1 MKIQSKISKF
11 QQGGSAPVPQD
22 PAAGGAPAE
31 GAPMEGGAPE
41 GAPMEGGAPEGA
53 QAGNPM
59 EQILQVA
66 AQAVQTGNCEAALAV
81 CQTLMSAAQGGMGP
95 GEAPQEE
102 PTFARNGSK
111 LRRVR

>member
-1 MKIQSKISKF
+1 MKIQSKVARF
-11 QQGGSAPVPQD
+11 MQQGGAAPVPQD

-31 GAPMEGGAPE
+31 GAPM
-41 GAPMEGGAPEGA
+41 EGA

-81 CQTLMSAAQGGMGP
+81 CQILMSEAQGGMGP

>member
-1 MKIQSKISKF
+1 MKIQSKISRF
-11 QQGGSAPVPQD
+11 QQGGAAPVPQD
-22 PAAGGAPAE
+22 PAA
-31 GAPMEGGAPE
+31 
-41 GAPMEGGAPEGA
+41 GGAPEGA

>member
-1 MKIQSKISKF
+1 MRIQSKISKF

-41 GAPMEGGAPEGA
+41 GAP
-53 QAGNPM
+53 AGNPM

-66 AQAVQTGNCEAALAV
+66 AQAVQTGNCCLLYTRGTNL
-81 CQTLMSAAQGGMGP
+81 CKKW
-95 GEAPQEE
+95 
-102 PTFARNGSK
+102 F
-111 LRRVR
+111 

>member
-1 MKIQSKISKF
+1 MKIQSKISRF
-11 QQGGSAPVPQD
+11 QQGGAAPVPQD

-31 GAPMEGGAPE
+31 GAPME
-41 GAPMEGGAPEGA
+41 A

>member
-1 MKIQSKISKF
+1 MKIQSKVARF
-11 QQGGSAPVPQD
+11 MQQGGAAPVPQD
-22 PAAGGAPAE
+22 PAAGGAPA
-31 GAPMEGGAPE
+31 E

-95 GEAPQEE
+95 EKLLKRNQPLQEMVLNLE
-102 PTFARNGSK
+102 ELDNHLTS
-111 LRRVR
+111 

>member
-1 MKIQSKISKF
+1 MKIQSKVARF
-11 QQGGSAPVPQD
+11 MQQGGAAPVPQD

-31 GAPMEGGAPE
+31 
-41 GAPMEGGAPEGA
+41 GAPEGA

-81 CQTLMSAAQGGMGP
+81 CQTLMSVAQGGMGP

>member
-1 MKIQSKISKF
+1 MKIQSKISRF
-11 QQGGSAPVPQD
+11 QQGGAAPVPQD
-22 PAAGGAPAE
+22 PAAGGTPAE
-31 GAPMEGGAPE
+31 GAPMEG
-41 GAPMEGGAPEGA
+41 GA

>member
-1 MKIQSKISKF
+1 MQLLYHKT
-11 QQGGSAPVPQD
+11 
-22 PAAGGAPAE
+22 PAAGGAPA
-31 GAPMEGGAPE
+31 E

-81 CQTLMSAAQGGMGP
+81 CQTLMSAAQEVWDLEKLLKRNQP
-95 GEAPQEE
+95 LQEMVLNLE
-102 PTFARNGSK
+102 ELDNHLTS
-111 LRRVR
+111 

>member
-1 MKIQSKISKF
+1 MKIQSKVARF
-11 QQGGSAPVPQD
+11 MQQGGAAPVPQD

-41 GAPMEGGAPEGA
+41 GA
-53 QAGNPM
+53 QAGNPV
-59 EQILQVA
+59 EQILQMA
-66 AQAVQTGNCEAALAV
+66 AQAVQTGNCEAALSV

>member
-11 QQGGSAPVPQD
+11 QQGGAAPVPQD

-31 GAPMEGGAPE
+31 GAQMEG
-41 GAPMEGGAPEGA
+41 GA

>member
-1 MKIQSKISKF
+1 MKIQSKISRF
-11 QQGGSAPVPQD
+11 QQGGAAPVPQD

-31 GAPMEGGAPE
+31 GAPMEG
-41 GAPMEGGAPEGA
+41 GA

>member
-1 MKIQSKISKF
+1 MKIQSKVARF
-11 QQGGSAPVPQD
+11 MQQGGAAPVPQD
-22 PAAGGAPAE
+22 PAGGTPA
-31 GAPMEGGAPE
+31 
-41 GAPMEGGAPEGA
+41 EGA

>member
-1 MKIQSKISKF
+1 MKIQSKVARF
-11 QQGGSAPVPQD
+11 MQQGGAAPVPQD
-22 PAAGGAPAE
+22 PAAGGAPA
-31 GAPMEGGAPE
+31 
-41 GAPMEGGAPEGA
+41 EGA

-111 LRRVR
+111 LKRVR

>member
-1 MKIQSKISKF
+1 MKIQSKVARF
-11 QQGGSAPVPQD
+11 MQQGGVLQD

-31 GAPMEGGAPE
+31 GAPMEGG
-41 GAPMEGGAPEGA
+41 GA

>member
-1 MKIQSKISKF
+1 MKIQSKVARF
-11 QQGGSAPVPQD
+11 MQQGGAAPVPQD
-22 PAAGGAPAE
+22 PAAGAAPAEGAPAE
-31 GAPMEGGAPE
+31 GAP
-41 GAPMEGGAPEGA
+41 
-53 QAGNPM
+53 AGNPM

>member
-1 MKIQSKISKF
+1 MKIQSKVARF
-11 QQGGSAPVPQD
+11 MQQGGAAPVPQD
-22 PAAGGAPAE
+22 PAAGGAPA
-31 GAPMEGGAPE
+31 
-41 GAPMEGGAPEGA
+41 EGA

-81 CQTLMSAAQGGMGP
+81 CQTLMSAAQGGVGP

>member
-1 MKIQSKISKF
+1 MKIQSKISRF
-11 QQGGSAPVPQD
+11 QQGGAAPVPQD
-22 PAAGGAPAE
+22 PAAGGAPA
-31 GAPMEGGAPE
+31 
-41 GAPMEGGAPEGA
+41 EGA

-95 GEAPQEE
+95 GEAPQET

>member
-1 MKIQSKISKF
+1 MKIQSKVARF
-11 QQGGSAPVPQD
+11 MQQGGAAPVPQD
-22 PAAGGAPAE
+22 PAPAE
-31 GAPMEGGAPE
+31 GAP
-41 GAPMEGGAPEGA
+41 
-53 QAGNPM
+53 AGNPM

>member
-1 MKIQSKISKF
+1 MKIQSKVARF
-11 QQGGSAPVPQD
+11 MQQGGAAPVPQD

-31 GAPMEGGAPE
+31 GA
-41 GAPMEGGAPEGA
+41 APEGA

>member
-1 MKIQSKISKF
+1 MRIQSKISKF
-11 QQGGSAPVPQD
+11 QQGGAAPMPQD
-22 PAAGGAPAE
+22 PAAAGGAPAE
-31 GAPMEGGAPE
+31 GAPMEGGAP
-41 GAPMEGGAPEGA
+41 
-53 QAGNPM
+53 AGNPM

-81 CQTLMSAAQGGMGP
+81 CQALMSEAQGGMGP

-111 LRRVR
+111 LRRIR

>member
-1 MKIQSKISKF
+1 MRIQSKISKF

-31 GAPMEGGAPE
+31 GAPMEG
-41 GAPMEGGAPEGA
+41 GA

>member
-1 MKIQSKISKF
+1 MKIQSKISRF
-11 QQGGSAPVPQD
+11 QQGGAAPVPQD

-31 GAPMEGGAPE
+31 
-41 GAPMEGGAPEGA
+41 GAPEGA

>member
-22 PAAGGAPAE
+22 PAAGGAPA
-31 GAPMEGGAPE
+31 
-41 GAPMEGGAPEGA
+41 EGA

>member
-1 MKIQSKISKF
+1 MKIQSKVARF
-11 QQGGSAPVPQD
+11 MQQGGAAPVPQD

-31 GAPMEGGAPE
+31 
-41 GAPMEGGAPEGA
+41 GAPEGA

>member
-1 MKIQSKISKF
+1 MKIQSKISRF
-11 QQGGSAPVPQD
+11 QQGGAAPVPQD
-22 PAAGGAPAE
+22 PAAGGTPAE
-31 GAPMEGGAPE
+31 
-41 GAPMEGGAPEGA
+41 GAPEGA

>member
-1 MKIQSKISKF
+1 MKIQSKVARF
-11 QQGGSAPVPQD
+11 MQQGGATPVPQD

-31 GAPMEGGAPE
+31 
-41 GAPMEGGAPEGA
+41 GAPEGA

>member
-1 MKIQSKISKF
+1 MKIQSKISRF
-11 QQGGSAPVPQD
+11 QQGGAAPVPQD

-31 GAPMEGGAPE
+31 GAAMEGGAP
-41 GAPMEGGAPEGA
+41 
-53 QAGNPM
+53 AGNPM

>member
-1 MKIQSKISKF
+1 MKIQSKISRF
-11 QQGGSAPVPQD
+11 QQGGAAPVPQD

-31 GAPMEGGAPE
+31 GAPM
-41 GAPMEGGAPEGA
+41 EGA

-111 LRRVR
+111 QIGRAHV

>member
-11 QQGGSAPVPQD
+11 QQGGAAPVPQD
-22 PAAGGAPAE
+22 PAAGGAPA
-31 GAPMEGGAPE
+31 
-41 GAPMEGGAPEGA
+41 EGA

>member
-1 MKIQSKISKF
+1 MRIQSKISKF

-31 GAPMEGGAPE
+31 
-41 GAPMEGGAPEGA
+41 GAPEGA

-81 CQTLMSAAQGGMGP
+81 CQTLMSVAQGGMGP

>member
-1 MKIQSKISKF
+1 MKIQSKVARF
-11 QQGGSAPVPQD
+11 MQQGGAAPVPQD

-31 GAPMEGGAPE
+31 GAPEGAPE
-41 GAPMEGGAPEGA
+41 
-53 QAGNPM
+53 GNPM

>member
-22 PAAGGAPAE
+22 LAAGGAPAE
-31 GAPMEGGAPE
+31 
-41 GAPMEGGAPEGA
+41 GAPEGA

>member
-1 MKIQSKISKF
+1 MKIQSKVARF
-11 QQGGSAPVPQD
+11 MQQGGAAPVPQD

-31 GAPMEGGAPE
+31 
-41 GAPMEGGAPEGA
+41 GAPEGA

-66 AQAVQTGNCEAALAV
+66 AQAVQTGDCEAALTV

>member
-11 QQGGSAPVPQD
+11 QQGGAAPVPQD

-31 GAPMEGGAPE
+31 GAPMEG
-41 GAPMEGGAPEGA
+41 GA

>member
-1 MKIQSKISKF
+1 MKIQSKSIKF
-11 QQGGSAPVPQD
+11 MQQGGPAPAPQD
-22 PAAGGAPAE
+22 APAAAPAE
-31 GAPMEGGAPE
+31 GAPV
-41 GAPMEGGAPEGA
+41 EGGAPEGA
-53 QAGNPM
+53 QAGNPI

-81 CQTLMSAAQGGMGP
+81 CQTLMSATQGGMGP